1 MIRKIEFILVIVLG
15 VSVAGSAQDRG
26 RPEPTPIGQVEQQM
40 QRQNDISRRSNELRN
55 VEKFPVSTEEDRKI
69 FREQIEPLYR
79 KPTDK
84 EMEILAPS
92 AEDLGRYPAFIDR
105 KNQGI
110 VKLVADIGCDANLDV
125 LSASKECVNY
135 TMPGAGSSYSFREN
149 MHRLKRLSDINF
161 KKNTIQALGSLT
173 HGIIVNVGDVSL
185 EDVNL
190 EAEGA
195 QYLVKLKPAKDIG
208 KAADLATRLKAGIK
222 EGDFT
227 YASIIEAKP
236 DTTFLLRSIAYRG
249 EAVKVTGNIAYNE
262 FEFDKRRDM
271 VVAFRIINMQPGKS
285 ITFLWK
291 ELDDNKSPII
301 KIK

>member
-1 MIRKIEFILVIVLG
+1 MIRKTGFLVGIVLG
-15 VSVAGSAQDRG
+15 FSFAVSAQVRG
-26 RPEPTPIGQVEQQM
+26 IPDPTPVGQVEQQM
-40 QRQNDISRRSNELRN
+40 QRQNDISRRSNDLRN
-55 VEKFPVSTEEDRKI
+55 VEKFPVKTEEDRQT

-84 EMEILAPS
+84 EMEFLAPS
-92 AEDLGRYPAFIDR
+92 SGDLDKYREFIDR

-161 KKNTIQALGSLT
+161 KQNTIQAQGTLT
-173 HGIIVNVGDVSL
+173 HGIIVNVGDVSI

-190 EAEGA
+190 ETKGA
-195 QYLVKLKPAKDIG
+195 QYLVKLKPAKDIN
-208 KAADLATRLKAGIK
+208 KAADLATRLKAGIND
-222 EGDFT
+222 GDFK
-227 YASIIEAKP
+227 YASILEAKP
-236 DTTFLLRSIAYRG
+236 DRTYLLRSIAYRG
-249 EAVKVTGNIAYNE
+249 EAVKVTENIAYNE
-262 FEFDKRRDM
+262 FEFDKRRD
-271 VVAFRIINMQPGKS
+271 VILAFRIISMDLGKS

-291 ELDDNKSPII
+291 ELDDSKSPII